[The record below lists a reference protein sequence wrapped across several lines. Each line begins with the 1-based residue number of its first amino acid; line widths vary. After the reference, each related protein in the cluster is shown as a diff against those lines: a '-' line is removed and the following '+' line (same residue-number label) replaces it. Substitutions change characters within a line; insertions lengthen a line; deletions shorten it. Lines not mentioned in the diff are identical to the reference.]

1 MSLAPEPPR
10 EAANGGGFLTLPPTN
25 GENLLPRGAL
35 GPLGH
40 GQSALWALGDLDL
53 KRKKCTVPWLLG
65 LWVKISVKRD
75 SGSTDGR
82 HFGMHHK
89 PSLRDLR
96 LWPWLW
102 GLRPNSLAEHYQ
114 QSPAT
119 WQLGND
125 QSEVVLMAFPRQTFK
140 LKANCPNPTRLARGK
155 PTSSYSW
162 RNVSR
167 YRDPSKSWEL
177 CTGPK

>member
-10 EAANGGGFLTLPPTN
+10 EASNGGGFLTLPPTN

-35 GPLGH
+35 GPPGH
-40 GQSALWALGDLDL
+40 GQRHPWSLGDLDL
-53 KRKKCTVPWLLG
+53 KRKRCTVPWLLA
-65 LWVKISVKRD
+65 LRVKISVQND
-75 SGSTDGR
+75 SGFTVGR
-82 HFGMHHK
+82 HFDMHHK

-102 GLRPNSLAEHYQ
+102 GLRPNSLDEHYQ

-140 LKANCPNPTRLARGK
+140 LKANCPNSTRLARGK